1 MFDFIRLAQDPAY
14 QELKKE
20 DIATASGDGVSVS
33 IIAGKAFGVESKVF
47 KEDVL
52 SCFHSIF
59 GSQVYTRT
67 PAYYMDF
74 TLDPGATLSQEIPSG
89 WTAFSYTLTG
99 TSVFGDAS
107 AAKAVEAHHTVVFSS
122 KSNETHVVAS
132 NPSQDTS
139 SRFVLIAGAPLGEPV
154 AQHGPFV
161 MNNREQLH
169 QAMSDYQMGRNGFER
184 APSWSSGN

>member
-1 MFDFIRLAQDPAY
+1 MPTSADAHGLQLWVNLAAKDKMVDPAY

-33 IIAGKAFGVESKVF
+33 IIAGKAFGVESK
-47 KEDVL
+47 
-52 SCFHSIF
+52 
-59 GSQVYTRT
+59 VYTRT